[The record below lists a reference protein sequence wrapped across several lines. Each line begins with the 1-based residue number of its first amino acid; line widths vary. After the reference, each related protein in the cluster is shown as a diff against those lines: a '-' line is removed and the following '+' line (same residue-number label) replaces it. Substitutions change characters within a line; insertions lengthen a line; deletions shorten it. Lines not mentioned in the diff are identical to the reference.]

1 MPAAEKAAVEFTS
14 STTKGQTPQYCSKG
28 PVKIR
33 KNGLED
39 CHTRCEILQR

>member
-1 MPAAEKAAVEFTS
+1 MPAAEKAAVEIMS
-14 STTKGQTPQYCSKG
+14 STTKEETPQHCSKG

-39 CHTRCEILQR
+39 